1 MALKADIS
9 HFLYIFET
17 QEGQVSEMMQ
27 NKKNVSS
34 NHSVWEQ
41 RRDLFQHNHKMP
53 KNVLTF

>member
-27 NKKNVSS
+27 NKKNVCS
-34 NHSVWEQ
+34 NHSV
-41 RRDLFQHNHKMP
+41 
-53 KNVLTF
+53 